1 MFPIALTANITQ
13 DQMVIPGKLTS
24 FVAFEAL
31 MKFLHPLGKRL
42 SPTGTAKGKHI
53 SMLKSK

>member
-1 MFPIALTANITQ
+1 MAKFILE
-13 DQMVIPGKLTS
+13 DVIPGKLTS
-24 FVAFEAL
+24 FVALEAL

-53 SMLKSK
+53 FMLKLK